1 MSTLILFSCSMPSKY
16 YMSSCVTLHIDF
28 TRTFFCS
35 LGTGPQWYNKH
46 KTRLLF
52 ASRRHD
58 RSRARK
64 YAGNIADGLRSS
76 PWKRAQDPGKMTHR
90 LFGTNNNKR
99 NCVHLVHPS
108 KIASL
113 QPEKLAVHKILAFL
127 GKKICCF
134 VHDFIQTGSRAWI
147 CLFQMGCIIS
157 CNRIKSIGFSDGW
170 CSPIMTQ
177 LAWRRI
183 GPKCCRFSVVW
194 KLASGIIWGSRLCT
208 ANPSETR
215 KTMLVG
221 WTVSSS
227 SRHRPTTLA
236 VAGTLICPSRMRG
249 TDVCLCCAEW
259 NLGQIAVRFKMWTA
273 LWWTNSS
280 IMPRAGAFSKT
291 IVF

>member
-1 MSTLILFSCSMPSKY
+1 MIDLEPANTQETLQMACAAAHGRGHRIQERWRIDSLAQITIKENVFTSCTPAKLLPS
-16 YMSSCVTLHIDF
+16 
-28 TRTFFCS
+28 
-35 LGTGPQWYNKH
+35 
-46 KTRLLF
+46 
-52 ASRRHD
+52 SRRSW
-58 RSRARK
+58 RSTRFWLSWGRK
-64 YAGNIADGLRSS
+64 SAA
-76 PWKRAQDPGKMTHR
+76 
-90 LFGTNNNKR
+90 LFT
-99 NCVHLVHPS
+99 
-108 KIASL
+108 I
-113 QPEKLAVHKILAFL
+113 
-127 GKKICCF
+127 
-134 VHDFIQTGSRAWI
+134 FIQTGSRAWI

-194 KLASGIIWGSRLCT
+194 KLASGIIWASRLCT

-259 NLGQIAVRFKMWTA
+259 NLGQIAVRFETWTA
-273 LWWTNSS
+273 LWWTSSS
-280 IMPRAGAFSKT
+280 IMPRASAFSKT